1 MINKFFQ
8 IIHRKFPKIFNFI
21 FFLRYL
27 FVIFFI
33 SISLF
38 VSIPKFFNYE
48 KKQGIIKDYLL
59 RHYSLK
65 LNNISNIDFNSF
77 PLPHL
82 EINNVNLDFGSEK
95 IKLKTNKLEIYPKF
109 VSIFNYENFQIN
121 KIKIYDNKTSIN
133 FNNLQNFLKDIIKLK
148 KKILIDNL
156 DVRINEKNTPIVKID
171 DLYFTNYGYKKNII
185 SGKIFNK
192 NFTLKLKNDFT
203 KVHFDLINSGV
214 SFVIN
219 LSNDSFD
226 KVEGTFKAKVL
237 RSNFKSNFN
246 YEANLLNI
254 NNSFFRNR
262 NLSFDSDG
270 NVRFKPYFKIN
281 LNTDLKNINFNI
293 LKDLNYQK
301 IVKNK
306 KLIKKLNIENN
317 LSYRSAR
324 FKNDIIDDFKLKYVL
339 AHGQLSFLKKI
350 SISSSVLNCNGNLN
364 IIDEFPKLYFNC
376 LLISKNKA
384 NLLRKFN
391 IKYENK
397 NEKLN
402 IKFNGSLNFYN
413 KKINFKL
420 IEMNKNYKASKE
432 DLKYFKENFENL
444 VLNENFFEIF
454 NLLNIKKFL
463 EEII

>member
-1 MINKFFQ
+1 M
-8 IIHRKFPKIFNFI
+8 
-21 FFLRYL
+21 
-27 FVIFFI
+27 
-33 SISLF
+33 
-38 VSIPKFFNYE
+38 
-48 KKQGIIKDYLL
+48 
-59 RHYSLK
+59 
-65 LNNISNIDFNSF
+65 
-77 PLPHL
+77 
-82 EINNVNLDFGSEK
+82 
-95 IKLKTNKLEIYPKF
+95 
-109 VSIFNYENFQIN
+109 
-121 KIKIYDNKTSIN
+121 
-133 FNNLQNFLKDIIKLK
+133 
-148 KKILIDNL
+148 
-156 DVRINEKNTPIVKID
+156 
-171 DLYFTNYGYKKNII
+171 
-185 SGKIFNK
+185 
-192 NFTLKLKNDFT
+192 
-203 KVHFDLINSGV
+203 
-214 SFVIN
+214 
-219 LSNDSFD
+219 
-226 KVEGTFKAKVL
+226 
-237 RSNFKSNFN
+237 
-246 YEANLLNI
+246 
-254 NNSFFRNR
+254 
-262 NLSFDSDG
+262 SFDSDG

-432 DLKYFKENFENL
+432 DLKYF
-444 VLNENFFEIF
+444 
-454 NLLNIKKFL
+454 
-463 EEII
+463 

>member
-148 KKILIDNL
+148 KK
-156 DVRINEKNTPIVKID
+156 
-171 DLYFTNYGYKKNII
+171 F
-185 SGKIFNK
+185 
-192 NFTLKLKNDFT
+192 
-203 KVHFDLINSGV
+203 
-214 SFVIN
+214 
-219 LSNDSFD
+219 
-226 KVEGTFKAKVL
+226 
-237 RSNFKSNFN
+237 
-246 YEANLLNI
+246 
-254 NNSFFRNR
+254 
-262 NLSFDSDG
+262 
-270 NVRFKPYFKIN
+270 
-281 LNTDLKNINFNI
+281 
-293 LKDLNYQK
+293 
-301 IVKNK
+301 
-306 KLIKKLNIENN
+306 
-317 LSYRSAR
+317 
-324 FKNDIIDDFKLKYVL
+324 
-339 AHGQLSFLKKI
+339 
-350 SISSSVLNCNGNLN
+350 
-364 IIDEFPKLYFNC
+364 
-376 LLISKNKA
+376 
-384 NLLRKFN
+384 
-391 IKYENK
+391 
-397 NEKLN
+397 
-402 IKFNGSLNFYN
+402 
-413 KKINFKL
+413 
-420 IEMNKNYKASKE
+420 
-432 DLKYFKENFENL
+432 
-444 VLNENFFEIF
+444 
-454 NLLNIKKFL
+454 
-463 EEII
+463 